1 MKWEYLKT
9 REDLN
14 KLDVESRS
22 APVVIFKHSTRC
34 SISAAS
40 LNRLERNWD
49 DQKTG
54 NLKAYFLD
62 LISYREISQEI
73 SSRYGIEHESP
84 QLLLIKD
91 ARCTY
96 TTSHFGINF
105 EELIHRRNSLID
117 AD

>member
-9 REDLN
+9 RADLN
-14 KLDVESRS
+14 KLDAESYS
-22 APVVIFKHSTRC
+22 GPVLIFKHSTRC

-54 NLKAYFLD
+54 DLKAYFLD
-62 LISYREISQEI
+62 LISYRDISQEI
-73 SSRYGIEHESP
+73 SSRYGVEHESP

-91 ARCTY
+91 GHCIY
-96 TTSHFGINF
+96 TASHFGINF
-105 EELIHRRNSLID
+105 EELVHQRNSLTV
-117 AD
+117 AH